1 MAHFQEN
8 RFLGLSSRTLL
19 VTIGIV
25 AVVVGLFFI
34 PKMIQTRWSSPKA
47 SSSTSQVASQQM
59 KTKQSESVTEQR
71 AAISPGALKGL
82 ASDLDDSEKIEKK
95 SDGKGK
101 SAKGTDGETGG
112 SAGLFSGW
120 NVKVRARGNS
130 DAGNKD
136 LPKGVSLDTLNTKE
150 AAAFFRRSKGD
161 IARFVDRNRL
171 KQTPVKVAL
180 EPFTTLIDQVANGL
194 GKNVDPADIAQQL
207 VAAHSQL
214 LQTFSSLG
222 FDRGMLLDWLDIPL
236 MHLID
241 RSKGGNV
248 TASIFNSFSPRISL
262 RNVSIRERE
271 SRNSAAPSS
280 AMMNAEIAV
289 KGTDVEAVTVF
300 HHGQPIREVK
310 LGRPDGQGY
319 RMFKINGDA
328 QGQWAF
334 QAHDKFGA
342 QPMMKVYSFYPRVRR
357 FRRLEDGSYDIG
369 FLPRSARNSLDKYFA
384 VAISAQQVQQSSDPS
399 VTIF

>member
-8 RFLGLSSRTLL
+8 RFLGFSSRTLL
-19 VTIGIV
+19 VTVGIV

-34 PKMIQTRWSSPKA
+34 PKMIQSRWASPKLA
-47 SSSTSQVASQQM
+47 GSTSQVASQQV
-59 KTKQSESVTEQR
+59 KVKQSEPAPEQR

-101 SAKGTDGETGG
+101 STKGTEGEGG

-130 DAGNKD
+130 DAGNKE
-136 LPKGVSLDTLNTKE
+136 LPKGVSLDTLTTKE
-150 AAAFFRRSKGD
+150 AASFFRRSKGD

-171 KQTPVKVAL
+171 KQTPVKIAL
-180 EPFTTLIDQVANGL
+180 EPFTTLVDQVANGL
-194 GKNVDPADIAQQL
+194 GKNVDSAEIAQQL
-207 VAAHSQL
+207 VAAHRQL
-214 LQTFSSLG
+214 LHTFGSLG
-222 FDRGMLLDWLDIPL
+222 FDRGMLLEWLDIPL

-248 TASIFNSFSPRISL
+248 TAGIFNSFSPRISL
-262 RNVSIRERE
+262 RNVSIKERE
-271 SRNSAAPSS
+271 GRNGASPLS
-280 AMMNAEIAV
+280 AMMNAEIAI
-289 KGTDVEAVTVF
+289 KGTDVETVTVF

-310 LGRPDGQGY
+310 LGRPDAQGY
-319 RMFKINGDA
+319 RIFRINGDA
-328 QGQWAF
+328 QGPWAF

-384 VAISAQQVQQSSDPS
+384 VAISSQQVQQSSDPS

>member
-8 RFLGLSSRTLL
+8 RFLGFSSRTLL
-19 VTIGIV
+19 VTVGIV

-34 PKMIQTRWSSPKA
+34 PKMIQTRWSSPKGTG
-47 SSSTSQVASQQM
+47 STSQTASQQV
-59 KTKQSESVTEQR
+59 KAKQSEAVTEQR

-82 ASDLDDSEKIEKK
+82 ASDLEDSEKIEKK
-95 SDGKGK
+95 SEVKGK
-101 SAKGTDGETGG
+101 SAKGNEGEGG

-130 DAGNKD
+130 DAGNKE

-150 AAAFFRRSKGD
+150 ASSFFRRSKGD

-180 EPFTTLIDQVANGL
+180 EPFTSLVDQVANGL
-194 GKNVDPADIAQQL
+194 GKNVDSAEIAQQL
-207 VAAHSQL
+207 VAAHRQL
-214 LQTFSSLG
+214 LQTFGSLG
-222 FDRGMLLDWLDIPL
+222 FDRGMLLEWLDIPL
-236 MHLID
+236 LNLID

-248 TASIFNSFSPRISL
+248 TAGIFNSFSPRISL
-262 RNVSIRERE
+262 RNVSIKEKE
-271 SRNSAAPSS
+271 SRNTAIPTS
-280 AMMNAEIAV
+280 AMMNAELAI
-289 KGTDVEAVTVF
+289 KGTDVETVTVF

-310 LGRPDGQGY
+310 LGRPDAQGY
-319 RMFKINGDA
+319 RVFRINGDA

-357 FRRLEDGSYDIG
+357 FRRLDDGTYDIG

-384 VAISAQQVQQSSDPS
+384 VAISSQQVQQSSDPS

>member
-47 SSSTSQVASQQM
+47 WTPTSQLASQQG
-59 KTKQSESVTEQR
+59 KAKKSEPVTEQR
-71 AAISPGALKGL
+71 AAISPGALQGL
-82 ASDLDDSEKIEKK
+82 ASDLDSSEKIDKK
-95 SDGKGK
+95 PEGKGK
-101 SAKGTDGETGG
+101 GAKGTEGEGG

-130 DAGNKD
+130 DAGNKE
-136 LPKGVSLDTLNTKE
+136 LPKGVSLDTLNTRE
-150 AAAFFRRSKGD
+150 AASFFRRSKAD
-161 IARFVDRNRL
+161 ILRFMDRNRL

-180 EPFTTLIDQVANGL
+180 EPFTTLIDQVGNGL
-194 GKNVDPADIAQQL
+194 GKNVDPSEIAQQL
-207 VAAHSQL
+207 VSAHRQL
-214 LQTFSSLG
+214 LQAFSSLG
-222 FDRGMLLDWLDIPL
+222 FDRGILLDWLDIPL
-236 MHLID
+236 IHLID

-248 TASIFNSFSPRISL
+248 TASIFNSFSPGISL
-262 RNVSIRERE
+262 RNVSIKERD
-271 SRNSAAPSS
+271 SRDGAAL
-280 AMMNAEIAV
+280 ANTMMNAEIEI
-289 KGTDVEAVTVF
+289 KGTDVETVTVF

-310 LGRPDGQGY
+310 LGRPDGQGV
-319 RMFKINGDA
+319 RMFRINGDA

-384 VAISAQQVQQSSDPS
+384 VAISSQQVKQSSDPS